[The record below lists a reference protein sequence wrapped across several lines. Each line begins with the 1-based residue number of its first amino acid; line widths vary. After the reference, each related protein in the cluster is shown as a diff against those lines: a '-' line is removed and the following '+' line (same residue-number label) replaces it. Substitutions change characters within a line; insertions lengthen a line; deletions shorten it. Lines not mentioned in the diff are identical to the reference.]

1 MEIISD
7 GDLIED
13 LWFIHVFRFIIILVQ
28 CLSAYVLYWGR
39 EFLHC
44 LLKVSHESRPLASLD
59 FIGYQEQYITR
70 YDLVQLV
77 GELLNPA
84 IINKKFRSYEQ
95 LYLPVSLQKKHLLTT
110 LMMEKVPAI
119 LPALDRLW
127 LPAMDQLKKV
137 RFKDDIC

>member
-1 MEIISD
+1 MFTI
-7 GDLIED
+7 
-13 LWFIHVFRFIIILVQ
+13 
-28 CLSAYVLYWGR
+28 
-39 EFLHC
+39 
-44 LLKVSHESRPLASLD
+44 KLD

-119 LPALDRLW
+119 LPALDRL
-127 LPAMDQLKKV
+127 
-137 RFKDDIC
+137 